1 MSAYYRFSYG
11 VEYAVC
17 LFHSIKQLNA
27 SERHTLE
34 SVFRRNGR
42 TSYVLWRRVSVSH
55 AQMRTSSFNM
65 SCNLDIVQ
73 WVSLTLLVSLGVHR
87 V

>member
-34 SVFRRNGR
+34 LVMVVDIRRIEG
-42 TSYVLWRRVSVSH
+42 
-55 AQMRTSSFNM
+55 
-65 SCNLDIVQ
+65 I
-73 WVSLTLLVSLGVHR
+73 
-87 V
+87 